1 MRGKV
6 LFVAGLAVGYVLGT
20 RAGRRRFEQIK
31 SAAQG
36 IWESQPVQWGVQQ
49 AQEAVGE
56 VAEEALGAAKRLIH
70 QVTAEKKP
78 AAAQK
83 PAAAKPAAKPTAR
96 KSAATK
102 AAAPKPAPAPA
113 APTETAE

>member
-36 IWESQPVQWGVQQ
+36 IWESEPVQWGVQQ

-56 VAEEALGAAKRLIH
+56 VADEALGAAKRLIH

-78 AAAQK
+78 AAA
-83 PAAAKPAAKPTAR
+83 KPAAKPTPR
-96 KSAATK
+96 KSAATR

>member
-36 IWESQPVQWGVQQ
+36 IWESEPVQWGVQQ

-56 VAEEALGAAKRLIH
+56 VADEALGAAKRLIH

-78 AAAQK
+78 AAA
-83 PAAAKPAAKPTAR
+83 KPAAKPSPR
-96 KSAATK
+96 KSAATR